1 MATGRRNL
9 PLTIIAAAIATMALA
24 STTATGAEF
33 RSTAAETGETREL
46 VNRPDCWTG
55 DIANGWDR
63 CLFR

>member
-1 MATGRRNL
+1 MATGRRNQL
-9 PLTIIAAAIATMALA
+9 LTIIAAAIVATALV
-24 STTATGAEF
+24 SIATGAVL